1 MNKDKR
7 ILYIT
12 SLVSLASLLPIFFVG
27 AGYGRLITAGLLILM
42 AAASCI
48 LIRKRTS
55 VSINKKEVLLMVT
68 LVAIIYVVLKEMSG
82 VYFKFYKNPYFVSTE
97 IFLKYII
104 PSVAIIISSEIVRSV
119 LLQQKN
125 RAVSAIAY
133 IICVLSEVLMFAD
146 LSYVTNFNR
155 VMDIV
160 GLTLFPAISANVYYH
175 FISKRYGM
183 ISNIVFRSITTLYVY
198 FVPSVTGMS
207 EALTSCIKIIL
218 PIFLLFLISSMYGKK
233 KKNAVKKGKK
243 LGVISITL
251 TLVLIISVAML
262 ISCQFRFGALV
273 IATDSMTGEVNKGDM
288 IIYERYEGQKIEEG
302 QIIVFLQDDA
312 KVIHRVVKTEQ
323 IGGETRYYTKGDAN
337 EDWDYG
343 YRVAADIVGL
353 TDIKVAYI
361 GFPTLWLRELLERSN

>member
-1 MNKDKR
+1 MNKDKK

-12 SLVSLASLLPIFFVG
+12 SLISLVILLPIFFIG
-27 AGYGRLITAGLLILM
+27 AGYGRLITAGLLTLI
-42 AAASCI
+42 ATAVCF

-68 LVAIIYVVLKEMSG
+68 LVAIIYVVLKEMTG
-82 VYFKFYKNPYFVSTE
+82 IYFEFRKNPYFVNSE
-97 IFLKYII
+97 ILLKYII
-104 PSVAIIISSEIVRSV
+104 PSAAIIISSEIVRSV
-119 LLQQKN
+119 LIQQKN

-133 IICVLSEVLMFAD
+133 VICVLSEVLMFAD

-183 ISNIVFRSITTLYVY
+183 MSNIVFRLITTLYVY
-198 FVPSVTGMS
+198 FTPTVTNMS

-218 PIFLLFLISSMYGKK
+218 PIFLIFFISNMFGKK

-243 LGVISITL
+243 FGIISTALTFVFVIS
-251 TLVLIISVAML
+251 VSML

-273 IATDSMTGEVNKGDM
+273 IATDSMTGEINKGDM
-288 IIYERYEGQKIEEG
+288 IVYERYEGQKIEEEK
-302 QIIVFLQDDA
+302 I
-312 KVIHRVVKTEQ
+312 
-323 IGGETRYYTKGDAN
+323 
-337 EDWDYG
+337 
-343 YRVAADIVGL
+343 
-353 TDIKVAYI
+353 
-361 GFPTLWLRELLERSN
+361 